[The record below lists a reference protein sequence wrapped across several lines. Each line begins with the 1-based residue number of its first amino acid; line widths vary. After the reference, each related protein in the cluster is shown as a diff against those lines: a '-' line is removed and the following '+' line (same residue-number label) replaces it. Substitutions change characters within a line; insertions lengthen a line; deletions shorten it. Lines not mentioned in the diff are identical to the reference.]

1 MTRERAEA
9 LKELFTHQAKVHEQ
23 EHPDRSPLKKAISA
37 ARLKL
42 ELADV
47 EALVTERTT

>member
-9 LKELFTHQAKVHEQ
+9 LKAGFRRHAEAHER
-23 EHPDRSPLKKAISA
+23 ENPNRSPLKKAISA

-47 EALVTERTT
+47 EAQITEGD

>member
-9 LKELFTHQAKVHEQ
+9 LKEGFTRHAELHEA

-47 EALVTERTT
+47 EAQITEGD